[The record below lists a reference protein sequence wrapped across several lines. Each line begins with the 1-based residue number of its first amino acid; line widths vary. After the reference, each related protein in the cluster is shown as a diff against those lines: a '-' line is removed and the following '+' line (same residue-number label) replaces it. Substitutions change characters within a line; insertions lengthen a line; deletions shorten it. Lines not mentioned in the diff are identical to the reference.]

1 MSSTQMLEYRVNPD
15 FLGVNGYGRQINTV
29 VYNTKVSATT
39 DTTLVVPSTP
49 TIGQILPRT
58 NTTPKVLAV
67 INYQAAATVFVA
79 NGITAAP
86 NGGGTFTL
94 KPGVINPAALL
105 VDGGDTLHFYPL
117 ADAYVSVEFYF
128 VN

>member
-1 MSSTQMLEYRVNPD
+1 MSSTQMLEYRINPN
-15 FLGVNGYGRQINTV
+15 FEGVNGFGRQINTI

-39 DTTLVVPSTP
+39 DTTLVVPKIP
-49 TIGQILPRT
+49 VIGQILPRT

-67 INYQAAATVFVA
+67 INYQADSTVFVA
-79 NGITAAP
+79 NGTTAAP
-86 NGGGTFTL
+86 DAGGSFAV
-94 KPGVINPAALL
+94 KPGVINPTALL